1 MNATTA
7 LAIAFLEGR
16 VLSIKSAFIEFG
28 ITNLPREASRS
39 IEKKFDVRLA
49 RTRKEGKTKYG
60 VPCYWFEYRLNQV
73 THNKQGIKKMRQYV
87 YHELQKNTD

>member
-7 LAIAFLEGR
+7 LTIAFLQGR

-28 ITNLPREASRS
+28 ITNLPRQASRL

-49 RTRKEGKTKYG
+49 RTRKDGKTKYG
-60 VPCYWFEYRLNQV
+60 VPCYYFEYRLNKV
-73 THNKQGIKKMRQYV
+73 PHNKQGIRKMRQYV
-87 YHELQKNTD
+87 SQELQKNPE